1 MALQNTQQKVESRYS
16 IQQLESLKKK
26 SIFYSFIKRTL
37 DIVFASLAFV
47 ISLPFVLF
55 FIALIKIDSP
65 GPALF
70 IQERVGL
77 NGKIFNIYKLRT
89 MRMDA
94 EINGPQWASTDDPR
108 ITKLGHF
115 LRKTRIDELPQ
126 FVNVLRGD
134 MSLVGPRPERAFFL
148 VKFNHEVPG
157 FTNRLTVKPGLTGWA
172 QVNGGYELTPKEKLV
187 LDLHYIEHRSII
199 LDIRIMFKTIKVVL
213 TGEGAR

>member
-1 MALQNTQQKVESRYS
+1 TA
-16 IQQLESLKKK
+16 
-26 SIFYSFIKRTL
+26 
-37 DIVFASLAFV
+37 
-47 ISLPFVLF
+47 PFVLF

-77 NGKIFNIYKLRT
+77 NGKIFKIYKLRT
-89 MRMDA
+89 MRLDA
-94 EINGPQWASTDDPR
+94 EVNGPQWASTDDPR

-126 FVNVLRGD
+126 FVNVIRGD

-157 FTNRLTVKPGLTGWA
+157 FTNRLAVKPGLTGWA
-172 QVNGGYELTPKEKLV
+172 QVNGRNNISWNEKFK
-187 LDLHYIEHRSII
+187 LDVWYVDHFSLM
-199 LDIRIMFKTIKVVL
+199 LDIKILFMTLFKVIKRSDINP
-213 TGEGAR
+213 EGSVSMSKFAGNESTEVEQV

>member
-187 LDLHYIEHRSII
+187 LDLHYIEHRSIM

>member
-1 MALQNTQQKVESRYS
+1 MALQNTQQKVESGYAS
-16 IQQLESLKKK
+16 Q
-26 SIFYSFIKRTL
+26 IFDSVKRKNYAFLFIKRTMDFIL
-37 DIVFASLAFV
+37 SLIAFIITAPIVL
-47 ISLPFVLF
+47 LF
-55 FIALIKIDSP
+55 IILIKIDSP

-77 NGKIFNIYKLRT
+77 NGKAFRIYKLRT
-89 MRMDA
+89 MRLNA
-94 EINGPQWASTDDPR
+94 EVNGPQWASTDDPR
-108 ITKLGHF
+108 ITKLGKF

-157 FTNRLTVKPGLTGWA
+157 FTKRLAVKPGLTGWA
-172 QVNGGYELTPKEKLV
+172 QVNGGYELAPKEKLE
-187 LDLHYIEHRSII
+187 LDIYYIEHQTIL
-199 LDIRIMFKTIKVVL
+199 LDINIMFKTFKVVL

>member
-37 DIVFASLAFV
+37 DVVFASLAFV

-187 LDLHYIEHRSII
+187 LDLHYIEHRSIM
-199 LDIRIMFKTIKVVL
+199 LDIQIMFKTIKVVL

>member
-37 DIVFASLAFV
+37 DIIFASLAFV

-187 LDLHYIEHRSII
+187 LDLHYIEHRSIM

>member
-1 MALQNTQQKVESRYS
+1 MALQNTQQKVESRYT
-16 IQQLESLKKK
+16 IQQFESLKKK

-172 QVNGGYELTPKEKLV
+172 QVNGGYELTPKEKLI

>member
-187 LDLHYIEHRSII
+187 LDLHYIEHRSIM
-199 LDIRIMFKTIKVVL
+199 LDIQIMFKTIKVVL

>member
-16 IQQLESLKKK
+16 IQQIESLKKK

-187 LDLHYIEHRSII
+187 LDLHYIEHRSIM

>member
-37 DIVFASLAFV
+37 DVVFASLAFV

-187 LDLHYIEHRSII
+187 LDLHYIEHQSIM

>member
-1 MALQNTQQKVESRYS
+1 MALQNTQQKVENRYT
-16 IQQLESLKKK
+16 IQQFESLKKK

-187 LDLHYIEHRSII
+187 LDLHYIEHQSII

>member
-1 MALQNTQQKVESRYS
+1 MALQNTQQKLETGYS
-16 IQQLESLKKK
+16 FQVFDSIRKK
-26 SIFYSFIKRTL
+26 SIVFSFIKRTMDL
-37 DIVFASLAFV
+37 ILSLMAF
-47 ISLPFVLF
+47 IITAPFVLF
-55 FIALIKIDSP
+55 FILLIKIDSP

-77 NGKIFNIYKLRT
+77 NGKIFRIYKLRT

-94 EINGPQWASTDDPR
+94 EVNGPQWASTDDPR

-126 FVNVLRGD
+126 FVNVIRGD

-157 FTNRLTVKPGLTGWA
+157 FTNRLAVKPGLTGWA
-172 QVNGGYELTPKEKLV
+172 QVNGGYELTPKEKLD
-187 LDLHYIEHRSII
+187 LDLYYIEHQSIL

>member
-1 MALQNTQQKVESRYS
+1 MALQNTQQKVESGYAS
-16 IQQLESLKKK
+16 Q
-26 SIFYSFIKRTL
+26 IFDSVKRKNYLFLFIKRTMDFIL
-37 DIVFASLAFV
+37 SLIAFV
-47 ISLPFVLF
+47 VTAPFVLL
-55 FIALIKIDSP
+55 FIILIKIDSP

-77 NGKIFNIYKLRT
+77 NGKVFRIYKLRT
-89 MRMDA
+89 MRLNA
-94 EINGPQWASTDDPR
+94 EVNGPQWASTDDPR
-108 ITKLGHF
+108 ITKLGKF

-157 FTNRLTVKPGLTGWA
+157 FTKRLAVKPGLTGWA
-172 QVNGGYELTPKEKLV
+172 QVNGGYELAPKEKLE
-187 LDLHYIEHRSII
+187 LDLYYIEHQSILI
-199 LDIRIMFKTIKVVL
+199 DIGIMFKTIKVVL

>member
-1 MALQNTQQKVESRYS
+1 MALQNTQQKVETRYS
-16 IQQLESLKKK
+16 IQQFESLKKK
-26 SIFYSFIKRTL
+26 SIFYSFIKRTMDL
-37 DIVFASLAFV
+37 VFASLAFV

-89 MRMDA
+89 MRLDA
-94 EINGPQWASTDDPR
+94 EVNGPQWASTDDPR

-187 LDLHYIEHRSII
+187 LDLHYIEHQSIM
-199 LDIRIMFKTIKVVL
+199 LDIQIMFKTIKVVL

>member
-37 DIVFASLAFV
+37 DVVFASLAFV

-187 LDLHYIEHRSII
+187 LDLHYIEHRSIM

>member
-187 LDLHYIEHRSII
+187 LDLHYIEHRSIM
-199 LDIRIMFKTIKVVL
+199 LDIKIMFKTIKVVL

>member
-1 MALQNTQQKVESRYS
+1 MALQNTQQKLETSYS
-16 IQQLESLKKK
+16 FQVFDSIRRK
-26 SIFYSFIKRTL
+26 SIVYSFIKRTMDL
-37 DIVFASLAFV
+37 ILSLMAF
-47 ISLPFVLF
+47 IITAPFVLF

-77 NGKIFNIYKLRT
+77 NGKIFKIYKLRT

-94 EINGPQWASTDDPR
+94 EVNGPQWASTDDPR
-108 ITKLGHF
+108 ITKLGNF

-126 FVNVLRGD
+126 FVNVIRGD

-157 FTNRLTVKPGLTGWA
+157 FTNRLAVKPGLTGWA
-172 QVNGGYELTPKEKLV
+172 QVNGGYELTPKEKLE
-187 LDLHYIEHRSII
+187 LDLYYIEHQSIP

>member
-1 MALQNTQQKVESRYS
+1 MALQNTQQKVESRYT
-16 IQQLESLKKK
+16 IQQFESLKKK

>member
-47 ISLPFVLF
+47 TSLPFVLF

-94 EINGPQWASTDDPR
+94 EVNGPQWASTDDPR

-172 QVNGGYELTPKEKLV
+172 QVNGGYELTPKEKLA
-187 LDLHYIEHRSII
+187 LDLHYIEHQSIM

>member
-1 MALQNTQQKVESRYS
+1 
-16 IQQLESLKKK
+16 
-26 SIFYSFIKRTL
+26 
-37 DIVFASLAFV
+37 
-47 ISLPFVLF
+47 
-55 FIALIKIDSP
+55 
-65 GPALF
+65 
-70 IQERVGL
+70 
-77 NGKIFNIYKLRT
+77 
-89 MRMDA
+89 MDA

-187 LDLHYIEHRSII
+187 LDLHYIEHRSIM

>member
-187 LDLHYIEHRSII
+187 LDLHYIEHQSII

>member
-16 IQQLESLKKK
+16 IQQFESLKKK
-26 SIFYSFIKRTL
+26 SIFYSFIKRTM
-37 DIVFASLAFV
+37 DIVFALFAFV

-94 EINGPQWASTDDPR
+94 EVNGPQWASTDDPR

-172 QVNGGYELTPKEKLV
+172 QVNGGYELSPKEKLV
-187 LDLHYIEHRSII
+187 LDLHYIEHQSIV

>member
-187 LDLHYIEHRSII
+187 LDLHYIEHRSTI

>member
-16 IQQLESLKKK
+16 IQQFESLKKK
-26 SIFYSFIKRTL
+26 SIFYSFIKRTM
-37 DIVFASLAFV
+37 DIVFALFAFV

-94 EINGPQWASTDDPR
+94 EVNGPQWASTDDPR

-172 QVNGGYELTPKEKLV
+172 QVNGGYELSPKEKLV
-187 LDLHYIEHRSII
+187 LDLHYIEHQSII

>member
-1 MALQNTQQKVESRYS
+1 MALQNTQQKVESGYAS
-16 IQQLESLKKK
+16 Q
-26 SIFYSFIKRTL
+26 IFDSVKRKNYAFLFIKRTMDFIL
-37 DIVFASLAFV
+37 SLIAFIVTAPV
-47 ISLPFVLF
+47 VLL
-55 FIALIKIDSP
+55 FIILIKIDSP

-77 NGKIFNIYKLRT
+77 NGKAFRIYKLRT
-89 MRMDA
+89 MRLNA
-94 EINGPQWASTDDPR
+94 EVNGPQWASTDDPR
-108 ITKLGHF
+108 ITKLGKF

-157 FTNRLTVKPGLTGWA
+157 FTKRLAVKPGLTGWA
-172 QVNGGYELTPKEKLV
+172 QVNGGYELAPKEKLE
-187 LDLHYIEHRSII
+187 LDLYYIEHQTIL
-199 LDIRIMFKTIKVVL
+199 LDINIMFKTVKVVL

>member
-94 EINGPQWASTDDPR
+94 EVNGPQWASTDDPR

-172 QVNGGYELTPKEKLV
+172 QVNGGYELTPKEKLA
-187 LDLHYIEHRSII
+187 LDLHYIEHQSIM

>member
-1 MALQNTQQKVESRYS
+1 MALQNTQQKLETGYSFQVFESIKR
-16 IQQLESLKKK
+16 K
-26 SIFYSFIKRTL
+26 SIVYSFIKRSMDL
-37 DIVFASLAFV
+37 ILALMAF
-47 ISLPFVLF
+47 IITAPFVLF
-55 FIALIKIDSP
+55 FIALIKIDSR

-77 NGKIFNIYKLRT
+77 NGKIFKIYKLRT
-89 MRMDA
+89 MRLDA
-94 EINGPQWASTDDPR
+94 EVNGPQWASTDDPR

-126 FVNVLRGD
+126 FVNVILGD

-157 FTNRLTVKPGLTGWA
+157 FTNRLAVKPGLTGWA
-172 QVNGGYELTPKEKLV
+172 QVNGGYELTPKEKLD
-187 LDLHYIEHRSII
+187 LDLYYIEHQSIL

>member
-187 LDLHYIEHRSII
+187 LDLHYIEHRSIM
-199 LDIRIMFKTIKVVL
+199 LDIQIMFRTIKVVL